1 MLQPGKLLKQ
11 QFIVINLP
19 SFVLRLNNVLQRLI
33 FGAQML
39 PHKKQLL
46 RRNAW
51 YRQQLA
57 TQQSGS
63 NTKQNAGA
71 LPKNLADGANN
82 PAMPA
87 QH

>member
-1 MLQPGKLLKQ
+1 
-11 QFIVINLP
+11 
-19 SFVLRLNNVLQRLI
+19 
-33 FGAQML
+33 ML

-63 NTKQNAGA
+63 NTKQNAAA
-71 LPKNLADGANN
+71 LPKTLADGANN